1 MIRIKISGR
10 NAEYFIKKLIDKN
23 INYKNLVISLKY
35 IILDISIS
43 DYKKLLDIKTSYE
56 ISVVEYLGVYKYI
69 IFVYRYWYLF
79 LLFICSI
86 FYIIFLSGIIFEVEV
101 IHSNSMIR
109 EMILN
114 DLKEK
119 GISKYKLK
127 VGYNEKNDIVNYILE
142 KEINDIEWLEIE
154 EVGSKYIVN
163 VEQRKKK
170 TNDEM
175 CNFRHIVAK
184 KDSMITSIF
193 ASSGEVVKKKNDY
206 VKKGDI
212 LISGFIYNKETVKE
226 KRCAVGKVL
235 GEVWY
240 KVNVSL
246 PKHYYEER
254 VTGDKSL
261 GVEIVFFNKEISLFN
276 KFNNFKVN
284 KKDLYVNNVLP
295 IGIYIS
301 NYLETEIIDKEFD
314 INIVDEEVFEI
325 AKDKLIDRL
334 GKDIYIKSQKV
345 LKKEEK
351 KSKIL
356 VEVFIKVEEDIT
368 DYFDIT
374 NIDINDINN
383 STKEE

>member
-56 ISVVEYLGVYKYI
+56 ISVVEYLGIYKYI

-86 FYIIFLSGIIFEVEV
+86 FYIIFLSSIIFEVEV

-212 LISGFIYNKETVKE
+212 LISGFIYNKEIVKE

-284 KKDLYVNNVLP
+284 KKDLYVNNILP

>member
-56 ISVVEYLGVYKYI
+56 ISVVEYLGIYKYI

-86 FYIIFLSGIIFEVEV
+86 FYIIFLSSIIFEVEV

-284 KKDLYVNNVLP
+284 KKDLYVNNILP

>member
-284 KKDLYVNNVLP
+284 KKDLSVNNVLP

>member
-10 NAEYFIKKLIDKN
+10 NAEYFIKKFIDKN

-56 ISVVEYLGVYKYI
+56 ISVVEYLGIYKYI

-86 FYIIFLSGIIFEVEV
+86 FYIIFLSSIIFEVEV

-284 KKDLYVNNVLP
+284 KKDLYVNNILP
-295 IGIYIS
+295 MGIYIS